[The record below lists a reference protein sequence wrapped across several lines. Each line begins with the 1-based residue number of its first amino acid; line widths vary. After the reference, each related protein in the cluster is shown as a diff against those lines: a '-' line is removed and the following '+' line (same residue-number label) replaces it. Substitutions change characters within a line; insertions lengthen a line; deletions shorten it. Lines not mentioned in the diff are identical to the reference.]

1 MTICVSY
8 IESGSCSEVSKAGPP
23 NKLHGPGEG
32 SAVLLVKPI
41 KKLQGRGMK
50 ESKVKAKTYMLFCTI
65 AACDILT
72 LFRIF
77 CFI

>member
-23 NKLHGPGEG
+23 NKLHGPGE
-32 SAVLLVKPI
+32 LVKPI